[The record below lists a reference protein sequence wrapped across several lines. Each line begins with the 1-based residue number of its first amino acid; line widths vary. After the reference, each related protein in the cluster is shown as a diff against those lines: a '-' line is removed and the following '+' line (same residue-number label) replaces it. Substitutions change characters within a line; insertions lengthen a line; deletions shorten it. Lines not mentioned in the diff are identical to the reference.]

1 MDFSYFDIVVIV
13 LVLLLGLKG
22 ILNGFFKEFFGLLG
36 IIGGIFVASRVAKS
50 VGEILSN
57 AIFKFESSSAINF
70 SGFLVTLAAFWLL
83 MVTVGI
89 VFKKLSSAS
98 GLGFFDRIF
107 GFIFSA
113 GKFFFI
119 ASVIVY
125 ATHNVKALKAN
136 IEPIM
141 KHSIVYPM
149 CIEVGGYIMKLDTV
163 DSKDANSSLGMNPD
177 IKESAIKM
185 IDDTK
190 KLIDER
196 IEQNSTNLQE
206 R

>member
-1 MDFSYFDIVVIV
+1 MDFSYFDIVVVV

-36 IIGGIFVASRVAKS
+36 IVGGIFVASRVAKS

-83 MVTVGI
+83 MVSVGI
-89 VFKKLSSAS
+89 LFKKLSSAS

-125 ATHNVKALKAN
+125 ATHNVKALKTN

-141 KHSIVYPM
+141 KYSLLYPV
-149 CIEVGGYIMKLDTV
+149 CVEVGGYIMKLDTI
-163 DSKDANSSLGMNPD
+163 DSKESNSSLGMNTD

>member
-89 VFKKLSSAS
+89 LFKKLSSAS
-98 GLGFFDRIF
+98 GL
-107 GFIFSA
+107 
-113 GKFFFI
+113 
-119 ASVIVY
+119 
-125 ATHNVKALKAN
+125 
-136 IEPIM
+136 
-141 KHSIVYPM
+141 
-149 CIEVGGYIMKLDTV
+149 
-163 DSKDANSSLGMNPD
+163 SSRNH
-177 IKESAIKM
+177 
-185 IDDTK
+185 
-190 KLIDER
+190 
-196 IEQNSTNLQE
+196 
-206 R
+206 

>member
-1 MDFSYFDIVVIV
+1 MDFSYFDIVVVV

-36 IIGGIFVASRVAKS
+36 IVGGIFVASRVAKS

-83 MVTVGI
+83 MVSVGI
-89 VFKKLSSAS
+89 LFKKLSSAS

-119 ASVIVY
+119 ATIS
-125 ATHNVKALKAN
+125 
-136 IEPIM
+136 
-141 KHSIVYPM
+141 
-149 CIEVGGYIMKLDTV
+149 
-163 DSKDANSSLGMNPD
+163 
-177 IKESAIKM
+177 
-185 IDDTK
+185 
-190 KLIDER
+190 
-196 IEQNSTNLQE
+196 
-206 R
+206 